1 MKKIKTGMIFRV
13 FLCIIGAFFL
23 ANSVVLFFISNF
35 QMGVLLEFL
44 LGAVLFLCGIFFG
57 KLSLKA
63 PVWLK
68 LVCAAL
74 AVSVCASGVFL
85 VGNGINDTADYDED
99 VIIVLGAGVKG
110 TRVGNNLKRRLDAA
124 FAYYEKN
131 NEVLIVVSGGKG
143 PQESVTEAFAMEEY
157 LLEKGVP
164 QAKILKEEEASS
176 TYENFLFSKKLLDE
190 RFENGFSACFV
201 TNDFHV
207 FRAGGIAQKAGFE
220 KINHIHSSTNKFTVI
235 SNTLRECLAV
245 VKFAVLGR

>member
-1 MKKIKTGMIFRV
+1 MIFRV

-44 LGAVLFLCGIFFG
+44 LGAVLLLCGIFFE

-68 LVCAAL
+68 LVCTAL